1 MPRLP
6 NNRVLSFLMSNGKT
20 RCNRYSPTTNYCEN
34 SSFARDRRAMSIA
47 SNLIK
52 DLPRG
57 PLDAYRKRATF
68 DWKSFKLS
76 LEGEDC
82 IRYQKKMW
90 QLIESNPVFR
100 KSTSK
105 NLDDLRRCCNS
116 RFQVLLENGID
127 PLGDLQSYMYIFQY
141 DGSIPIR
148 TSISH
153 GMVPSSLLT
162 LGTERHQRLIT
173 EFGTGNYTACF
184 ALTEI
189 SHGTNAKGMR
199 TRATYD
205 VATKSFILHTP
216 DFEAAKCWAG
226 GLGKCA
232 THALVFAQL
241 ITPDGVN
248 RGLHVFIVPIRDPKT
263 HLPFAGVTVGD
274 MGEKIGLNGVDN
286 GFLMFDNYSIP
297 RSCLL
302 NRTAD
307 VSEDG
312 KYVLALKDE
321 RKRYG
326 SSLGAL
332 SAGRASI
339 TGICGHYM
347 SLALTIAI
355 RYCAVRKQ
363 FGPTENNELP
373 VIEYQTQQWRIIP
386 HLAATYAVKIFALT
400 LYKSLYDLQISRF
413 ANEDGDAIADRGMEI
428 HALSSATKPLCS
440 WIARDAIQD
449 CRESCG
455 GHGYLKMSRLGDI
468 RAENDANC
476 TYEGENNVLIQQ
488 ASNWL
493 LNQWA
498 NVIKGQPVPSPLNS
512 ADFLVNAEQ
521 ILKTKFNQT
530 TVEGVLKPENLLLAF
545 KWLICH
551 YLKKTHRCMKELKSS
566 GMSDFDVKN
575 NSQTFLA
582 RTLSLVYAEHA
593 VMLYFVKFLQD
604 PKWKENEREVLTK
617 LCSLFGA
624 ITLEKRL
631 GDLYS
636 GGYASSNSN
645 MDDLL
650 RKGIITLCRDLVDDA
665 VALVDVL
672 APPDFVLNSALG
684 MSDGEVYKHIKE
696 WIFKDKENLERPSWW
711 NEIRSKL

>member
-1 MPRLP
+1 
-6 NNRVLSFLMSNGKT
+6 MS
-20 RCNRYSPTTNYCEN
+20 TTAN
-34 SSFARDRRAMSIA
+34 
-47 SNLIK
+47 NLIK
-52 DLPRG
+52 DLPSG

-76 LEGEDC
+76 LEGEDSV
-82 IRYQKKMW
+82 RLQTKLW
-90 QLIESNPVFR
+90 QLIKTHSVFQ
-100 KSTSK
+100 KSTWPKS
-105 NLDDLRRCCNS
+105 LDEIRKRVNS
-116 RFQVLLENGID
+116 QLQVLCENGVD
-127 PLGDLQSYMYIFQY
+127 PIENINSVLYLFQY

-148 TSISH
+148 LSISQA
-153 GMVPSSLLT
+153 MVPAAIFT
-162 LGTERHQRLIT
+162 LGTNQHHPLLP
-173 EFGTGNYTACF
+173 EFSTGNYIGCF

-189 SHGTNAKGMR
+189 AHGTNAKGMR
-199 TRATYD
+199 TKATYD
-205 VATKSFILHTP
+205 VVTKSFILHTP

-226 GLGKCA
+226 NLGKFA
-232 THALVFAQL
+232 THALIFAQL

-248 RGLHVFIVPIRDPKT
+248 RGLHVFIVPIRDLQT
-263 HLPFAGVTVGD
+263 HLPFPGVTVGD
-274 MGEKIGLNGVDN
+274 MGEKIGLNGIDN
-286 GFLMFDNYSIP
+286 GFVMFDNYSIP
-297 RSCLL
+297 RNCFL

-332 SAGRASI
+332 SGGRVTI
-339 TGICGHYM
+339 TGICYQYM
-347 SLALTIAI
+347 AIALTIAI

-363 FGPTENNELP
+363 FGPTEDNELP

-386 HLAATYAVKIFALT
+386 HLAATYAVKIFSSALRE
-400 LYKSLYDLQISRF
+400 SLNELQMNRL
-413 ANEDGDAIADRGMEI
+413 NEDEDSTADLGMEI
-428 HALSSATKPLCS
+428 HALSSAAKPLCS
-440 WIARDAIQD
+440 WISRDMIQD

-455 GHGYLKMSRLGDI
+455 GHGYLKSKCKLLILYMYLSRLGEI
-468 RAENDANC
+468 RADNDANC

-498 NVIKGQPVPSPLNS
+498 NVIKGQAVPSPLNS

-521 ILKTKFNQT
+521 ILNNKFNQT
-530 TVEGVLKPENLLLAF
+530 TVEGVLKPENLLLIF
-545 KWLICH
+545 KWLVCY
-551 YLKKTHRCMKELKSS
+551 YLKKTYQRMKEFQSN

-575 NSQTFLA
+575 NTQTFLA

-593 VMLYFVKFLQD
+593 VMLYFNRCLQD
-604 PKWKENEREVLTK
+604 PKWKTNEREVLTK

-631 GDLYS
+631 GDLYG
-636 GGYASSNSN
+636 GGYASPNSN
-645 MDDLL
+645 IDNFL
-650 RKGIITLCRDLVDDA
+650 REGIIMLCRDLVDNA

-672 APPDFVLNSALG
+672 APPDFILNSALG

-696 WIFKDKENLERPSWW
+696 WIFKDKENLERPLWW
-711 NEIRSKL
+711 DKIRSKL

>member
-1 MPRLP
+1 MC
-6 NNRVLSFLMSNGKT
+6 K
-20 RCNRYSPTTNYCEN
+20 N
-34 SSFARDRRAMSIA
+34 SSFARGKRTMSTTA
-47 SNLIK
+47 NNLIK
-52 DLPRG
+52 DLPSG

-76 LEGEDC
+76 LEGEDSV
-82 IRYQKKMW
+82 RLQTKLW
-90 QLIESNPVFR
+90 QLIKTHSVFQ
-100 KSTSK
+100 KSTWPKS
-105 NLDDLRRCCNS
+105 LDEIRKRVNS
-116 RFQVLLENGID
+116 QLQVLCENGVD
-127 PLGDLQSYMYIFQY
+127 PIENINSVLYLFQY

-148 TSISH
+148 LSISQA
-153 GMVPSSLLT
+153 MVPAAIFT
-162 LGTERHQRLIT
+162 LGTNQHHPLLP
-173 EFGTGNYTACF
+173 EFSTGNYIGCF

-189 SHGTNAKGMR
+189 AHGTNAKGMR
-199 TRATYD
+199 TKATYD
-205 VATKSFILHTP
+205 VVTKSFILHTP

-226 GLGKCA
+226 NLGKFA
-232 THALVFAQL
+232 THALIFAQL

-248 RGLHVFIVPIRDPKT
+248 RGLHVFIVPIRDLQT
-263 HLPFAGVTVGD
+263 HLPFPGVTVGD
-274 MGEKIGLNGVDN
+274 MGEKIGLNGIDN
-286 GFLMFDNYSIP
+286 GFVMFDNYSIP
-297 RSCLL
+297 RNCFL

-332 SAGRASI
+332 SGGRVTI
-339 TGICGHYM
+339 TGICYQYM
-347 SLALTIAI
+347 AIALTIAI

-363 FGPTENNELP
+363 FGPTEDNELP

-386 HLAATYAVKIFALT
+386 HLAATYAVKIFSSALRE
-400 LYKSLYDLQISRF
+400 SLNELQMNRL
-413 ANEDGDAIADRGMEI
+413 NEDEDSTADLGMEI
-428 HALSSATKPLCS
+428 HALSSAAKPLCS
-440 WIARDAIQD
+440 WISRDMIQD

-455 GHGYLKMSRLGDI
+455 GHGYLKMSRLGEI
-468 RAENDANC
+468 RADNDANC

-498 NVIKGQPVPSPLNS
+498 NVIKGQAVPSPLNS

-521 ILKTKFNQT
+521 ILNNKFNQT
-530 TVEGVLKPENLLLAF
+530 TVEGVLKPENLLLIF
-545 KWLICH
+545 KWLVCY
-551 YLKKTHRCMKELKSS
+551 YLKKTYQRMKEFQSN

-575 NSQTFLA
+575 NTQTFLA

-593 VMLYFVKFLQD
+593 VMLYFNRCLQD
-604 PKWKENEREVLTK
+604 PKWKTNEREVLTK

-631 GDLYS
+631 GDLYG
-636 GGYASSNSN
+636 GGYASPNSN
-645 MDDLL
+645 IDNFL
-650 RKGIITLCRDLVDDA
+650 REGIIMLCRDLVDNA

-672 APPDFVLNSALG
+672 APPDFILNSALG

-696 WIFKDKENLERPSWW
+696 WIFKDKENLERPLWW
-711 NEIRSKL
+711 DKIRSKL